1 MPCSLPRSYQAI
13 PFRLQDELKTMKLTR
28 FQLVHAT
35 DKQLAAIGVTRRL
48 NAGWLK
54 KAVET
59 EWTKEDL
66 NNFADALVK
75 KSRAV
80 ADFELKQQFHHVLAS
95 IKAGQFLSAQDAA
108 RKILE
113 IVESL

>member
-1 MPCSLPRSYQAI
+1 
-13 PFRLQDELKTMKLTR
+13 MKLTR

-48 NAGWLK
+48 NTGWLK
-54 KAVET
+54 KALET
-59 EWTKEDL
+59 EWTREDL
-66 NNFADALVK
+66 TNFAAALVK
-75 KSRAV
+75 KARAV
-80 ADFELKQQFHHVLAS
+80 TDFELKQQFHHVLAS
-95 IKAGQFLSAQDAA
+95 IKAGQLISAQDAA